1 MIRDPG
7 ARIAGVRR
15 LALLLAT
22 LAAALAAPA
31 AAAPFSVRLGLDRIV
46 VDAPPGFS
54 DTTDLASPR
63 LQDLAATLTSE
74 SNRILVFA
82 LTDAD
87 HRHFTLGDQLEARRY
102 MIAVTPRASE
112 RERITRE
119 QFEALAAE
127 SLKDLGEVN
136 NPPDLVKYLADK
148 PIGRATLLGEL
159 RREPGVISVMQAL
172 RLPPIPAAA
181 MFDSPRQQYQVLTT
195 TLLLVRGKTLRLSV
209 FSLFAGPADVEWLKS
224 TTQRWTDDLLR
235 LNR

>member
-87 HRHFTLGDQLEARRY
+87 HRRFTLGDQLEARRY

>member
-15 LALLLAT
+15 LAFLLAT

-87 HRHFTLGDQLEARRY
+87 LRRFMLGDQLEARRY

-112 RERITRE
+112 REYITRAQWFRGRWRGE
-119 QFEALAAE
+119 PAAVARDRE
-127 SLKDLGEVN
+127 HGGTGARAEVE
-136 NPPDLVKYLADK
+136 VGK
-148 PIGRATLLGEL
+148 RATEG
-159 RREPGVISVMQAL
+159 G
-172 RLPPIPAAA
+172 
-181 MFDSPRQQYQVLTT
+181 
-195 TLLLVRGKTLRLSV
+195 
-209 FSLFAGPADVEWLKS
+209 
-224 TTQRWTDDLLR
+224 
-235 LNR
+235 